1 MARAKKLKC
10 STRYSSF
17 GFGGLSPIKQCTKP
31 AVVRETYTDL
41 YGKQHDDLRCS
52 RHRTVVTDT
61 TTKSFKAEQL

>member
-41 YGKQHDDLRCS
+41 YGKEHDDLRCS
-52 RHRTVVTDT
+52 RHRALITETL
-61 TTKSFKAEQL
+61 TKSFKAEEL

>member
-41 YGKQHDDLRCS
+41 YGNKHEDLRCG
-52 RHRTVVTDT
+52 RHRALLSETL
-61 TTKSFKAEQL
+61 TKSFKSEEL